1 MRTTHPDYPALHSR
15 VLAAGTILAAD
26 GLRVTPRALRARGV
40 RGATET
46 LLRIRDEL
54 IAGGELPPQAR
65 RTYVRISLG
74 PRASQALSERSRAFP
89 ASQGVPGR
97 PNASQGVPGRPNAS
111 QGVPG
116 RPNASQG
123 VPGRPNA
130 SQGVPGRPNRVRRS
144 ILAYDRAVRRIFG
157 ADLAR
162 QIGAAPAGRKPRRRA

>member
-1 MRTTHPDYPALHSR
+1 MRPRHPDYPALRSR
-15 VLAAGTILAAD
+15 VLAAGTILAAA
-26 GLRVTPRALRARGV
+26 GLRVTPRALRAMGV
-40 RGATET
+40 RSATET

-54 IAGGELPPQAR
+54 IAGGELPPRAR

-89 ASQGVPGR
+89 AFQAVPGR
-97 PNASQGVPGRPNAS
+97 PD
-111 QGVPG
+111 
-116 RPNASQG
+116 
-123 VPGRPNA
+123 A

-162 QIGAAPAGRKPRRRA
+162 QIGAAPAGRKTRRRA